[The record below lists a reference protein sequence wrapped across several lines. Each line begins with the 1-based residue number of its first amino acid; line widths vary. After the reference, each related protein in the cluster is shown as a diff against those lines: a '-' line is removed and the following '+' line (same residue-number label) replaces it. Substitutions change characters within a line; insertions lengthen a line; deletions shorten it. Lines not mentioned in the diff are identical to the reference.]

1 MTRPPTLKYPIDKIQ
16 CVSCNRWLKLN
27 DNIRLRR
34 LINQEKTIFQ
44 NGGDGSED
52 KLRETYRCRK
62 CIPRKKYQRPTIKV
76 I

>member
-1 MTRPPTLKYPIDKIQ
+1 MTRSPTLKYPRDKIQ
-16 CVSCNRWLKLN
+16 CVSCKQWKKLN
-27 DNIRLRR
+27 SNIRLRR
-34 LINQEKTIFQ
+34 LIDQEKTIFQ
-44 NGGDGSED
+44 NGGDGLED